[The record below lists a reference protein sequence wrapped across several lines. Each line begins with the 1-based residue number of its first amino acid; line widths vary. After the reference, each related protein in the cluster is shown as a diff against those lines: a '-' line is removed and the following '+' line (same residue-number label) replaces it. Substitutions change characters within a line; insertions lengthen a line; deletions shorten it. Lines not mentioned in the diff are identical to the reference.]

1 MRKIRLLGY
10 AASTFAL
17 RATADKSADSLRVK
31 LTRCSW
37 RSQPKLAVGERRL
50 VSQTFISWNQIG
62 QWLRQLD
69 RLRTAAFEP

>member
-1 MRKIRLLGY
+1 MRKVRLLGY

-50 VSQTFISWNQIG
+50 VSLNFASWNQMAG
-62 QWLRQLD
+62 WLRQIKG
-69 RLRTAAFEP
+69 LRDAA

>member
-1 MRKIRLLGY
+1 MRKVRLLGY

-50 VSQTFISWNQIG
+50 VSRIFTSWN
-62 QWLRQLD
+62 
-69 RLRTAAFEP
+69 RTAVWLQAVDSLRHAA